1 MKRLAVEGFVWLQ
14 RVGVGGDVAQHLA
27 VERRDGG
34 DDEDL
39 VRETVSDLTVR
50 WLSNREV
57 LQRTLVQRRGE
68 GGGGLRGDNVEDDV
82 VRPVAQA

>member
-1 MKRLAVEGFVWLQ
+1 MKRLAVEGLVWLQ

-50 WLSNREV
+50 WFSN
-57 LQRTLVQRRGE
+57 
-68 GGGGLRGDNVEDDV
+68 
-82 VRPVAQA
+82 